1 MIETLTIH
9 NYKCFEHQPLD
20 LANLT
25 LLAGLNGAGKSTA
38 IQSLLLL
45 RQSFEQGILTD
56 VGLAL
61 NGEYVKIGSAKDA
74 LFEKAVGDAFGFT
87 LKFVDG
93 KCAEW
98 RFESDPKGDVVT
110 NASSHVD
117 DGVFATPLFTDEFEY
132 LQAERIGPRTSFPTS
147 EYLVRRKKRLGNSGE
162 YATHFLS
169 FFGRALKVRKALHHD
184 AATSSDLI
192 DEVEAWMSDISP
204 GTRLHFTPYLG
215 MDAINLEY
223 SFAYRTETTER
234 YRATNVGF
242 GITYTLPVLVAILS
256 ARPGALLLLENP
268 EAHLHPKGQV
278 MIGQLLATLGKLGVQ
293 VVVETHSDHVLN
305 GIRLAL
311 HDGTVKPEHV
321 ALFYFCRE
329 LGAGIRPTAVTRIG
343 LDSNGRLTS
352 RPKGFFDEF
361 SRSMDQLLGPPG
373 SYGRSGGS

>member
-1 MIETLTIH
+1 MIDSLTID
-9 NYKCFEHQPLD
+9 NYKCFEHQPLE
-20 LANLT
+20 LGNLT

-38 IQSLLLL
+38 LQSLLLL
-45 RQSFEQGILTD
+45 RQSFEQGMLAD

-61 NGEYVKIGSAKDA
+61 NGEYVKVGSAKDA

-87 LKFVDG
+87 LKYTDG
-93 KCAEW
+93 KSAEW
-98 RFESDPKGDVVT
+98 RFQSDPKGDVVT

-117 DGVFATPLFTDEFEY
+117 DGVFATPLFTDDFEY

-147 EYLVRRKKRLGNSGE
+147 EYLVRRRKRLGNSGE

-169 FFGRALKVRKALHHD
+169 FFGRTLKVAKALHHR
-184 AATSSDLI
+184 AAKSSDLI
-192 DEVEAWMSDISP
+192 DEVEAWLSDISP

-223 SFAYRTETTER
+223 PFAYRTETTER

-256 ARPGALLLLENP
+256 AKPGALLLLENP

-278 MIGQLLATLGKLGVQ
+278 MIGRLLAVLGNLCVQ
-293 VVVETHSDHVLN
+293 VIVETHSDHVLN

-311 HDGTVKPEHV
+311 HNGEAKPDDV
-321 ALFYFCRE
+321 SLFYFSRDMT
-329 LGAGIRPTAVTRIG
+329 AGVKPTAVAQIG
-343 LDSNGRLTS
+343 LDAAGRLTS

-361 SRSMDQLLGPPG
+361 SRSMDQLLDAPTAYG
-373 SYGRSGGS
+373 SSAHP